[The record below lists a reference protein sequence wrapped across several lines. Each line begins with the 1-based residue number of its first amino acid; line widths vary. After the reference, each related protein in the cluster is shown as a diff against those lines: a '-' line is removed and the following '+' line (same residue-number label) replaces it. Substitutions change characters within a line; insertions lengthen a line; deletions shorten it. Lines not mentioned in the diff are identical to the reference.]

1 MTSLAMKGKES
12 HKKKWIFGLDAN
24 EKESLWINRHLLKKN
39 FKMMTPI
46 SNTLPLSHIHTWSL
60 SYTHK
65 NTLNL
70 CISLSQTHTQTLSL
84 SLSQDLEHVQ
94 RVHSVTHAHLLQLII
109 NCPFFTRIDSF
120 SFPSLFLF
128 VDANAVVSS
137 CLFIYLSASICLYMS
152 LLV

>member
-1 MTSLAMKGKES
+1 MFLSGKWFFIHWLLQTLDLTRPQFMTSLAMKGKES

-84 SLSQDLEHVQ
+84 SLS
-94 RVHSVTHAHLLQLII
+94 RSWTCA
-109 NCPFFTRIDSF
+109 TSSF
-120 SFPSLFLF
+120 SH
-128 VDANAVVSS
+128 S
-137 CLFIYLSASICLYMS
+137 CSPHATHY
-152 LLV
+152 